1 LEWAATISP
10 SATPNP
16 AIKLPLSQCALARNI
31 INHDARQ
38 LRSRHG

>member
-16 AIKLPLSQCALARNI
+16 IKLPLSQCALARNI